1 MREAVGGTW
10 LIYFFF
16 TFVIIYVSFIAFV
29 MNYASAYR
37 TNNYIVSELEKSE
50 GKVNWGDGSSQS
62 SNADQ
67 GLYGDV
73 KNKYGYTGKIGCS
86 CERNGDATV
95 YKVTT
100 YVAFDLPF
108 FGEISLPGIS
118 TDSKTVYNGQCTG
131 NSCR

>member
-37 TNNYIVSELEKSE
+37 TNNYIVSQLENNE
-50 GKVNWGDGSSQS
+50 GRVNWGDGTQS
-62 SNADQ
+62 SNTDQ
-67 GLYGDV
+67 GIYGQV
-73 KNKYGYTGKIGCS
+73 KNKYGYIGKIGCS
-86 CERNGDATV
+86 CQKNGDATV

-100 YVAFDLPF
+100 YVSFDLPF
-108 FGEISLPGIS
+108 LGEVSLPGIS
-118 TDSKTVYNGQCTG
+118 TDSKTVYNGQCSN